1 MRSGD
6 AGRLSIE
13 PFLKTSAPHCGFPC
27 GSSLLPA
34 KGCESPGRCCSR
46 HWRRWQARP
55 QAAAPSQGSQTV
67 VFHKITTAPLPP
79 PKGAAP
85 RGDAVPMGASQPHA
99 WEREPELGDTPK
111 FQSCP
116 PCSLGCDSLLP
127 GTPLSICF
135 SFHGGEMLWNR
146 VKPWA
151 GQQRPAPR
159 SFFCGQAKDIAYG
172 KQ

>member
-1 MRSGD
+1 MVSHVAHPSCQRRAVNPGETLLKALEAMASS
-6 AGRLSIE
+6 ASSSS
-13 PFLKTSAPHCGFPC
+13 PFPRKPNC
-27 GSSLLPA
+27 
-34 KGCESPGRCCSR
+34 
-46 HWRRWQARP
+46 
-55 QAAAPSQGSQTV
+55 V

-111 FQSCP
+111 FHSCP

-127 GTPLSICF
+127 GVPLSICF
-135 SFHGGEMLWNR
+135 PFHGGEMLWNR

-151 GQQRPAPR
+151 GQQGPAPR